1 MRIAVIGSGIAGLA
15 SAWLLSQQKAPAQH
29 DVVLFEANDYLGGHT
44 HTHDIELQ
52 GRQYAVDSGFIVHN
66 PAHYPLLNALLS
78 ELGVESQPTTMSFSV
93 RNEASGLEYNATNLD
108 GLFCQR
114 RNLVSPR
121 FWGMLRDLFRFYREA
136 PALLSLPGE
145 GPTLGDY
152 LAQNGYG
159 AMFRD
164 EHLVPMASAL
174 WSSPSARILSFPAKY
189 LLQFMANHQMLQ
201 VSDRP
206 QWRVVR
212 GGSSRYVDAMRAR
225 WGVQER
231 LGTPVRMIL
240 RDSDGATVFSDGGAE
255 RFDQIVLACHSDQ
268 ALRLLS
274 DASDAE
280 RSILGAMPYQDN
292 DTVLHTDASL
302 LPRRRNAWAAWN
314 ATIPRDPTDVCT
326 VSYCMS
332 LLQNI
337 ASREPFVVT
346 LNRTDAI
353 DPAKILRRMRYQHPV
368 YSHASVAA
376 QSRKAEIQGKRR
388 TWFAGAY
395 WGWGFHEDGMRSA
408 VEVARALGVDW
419 GSTAHADAVA
429 SAPKASVE
437 TRAVA

>member
-15 SAWLLSQQKAPAQH
+15 SAWLLSQAAGPEQH
-29 DVVLFEANDYLGGHT
+29 EVVLFEANDYLGGHT
-44 HTHDIELQ
+44 HTHTVELQ
-52 GRQYAVDSGFIVHN
+52 GREYAVDSGFIVHN
-66 PAHYPLLNALLS
+66 PAHYPLLTALFA
-78 ELGVESQPTTMSFSV
+78 ELEAASQPTTMSFSV
-93 RNEASGLEYNATNLD
+93 RNEATGLEYNATDLD

-114 RNLVSPR
+114 RNLASPR

-152 LAQNGYG
+152 LDQNRYG
-159 AMFRD
+159 SMFRD

-174 WSSPSARILSFPAKY
+174 WSSPSARILAFPAKY
-189 LLQFMANHQMLQ
+189 LVQFMANHQMLQ

-225 WGVQER
+225 WNVQER
-231 LGTPVRMIL
+231 LATPVRMLL
-240 RDSDGATVFSDGGAE
+240 RDSDGVTVFTDSGAE

-280 RSILGAMPYQDN
+280 RSILGAMTYQAN

-302 LPRRRNAWAAWN
+302 LPRRRKAWAAWN
-314 ATIPRDPTDVCT
+314 AAIPRDPGDVCT

-332 LLQNI
+332 LLQGI
-337 ASREPFVVT
+337 DAPEPFVVT

-353 DPAKILRRMRYQHPV
+353 DPAKILRRMRYHHPV

-376 QSRKAEIQGKRR
+376 QARKAEIQGQRR

-408 VEVARALGVDW
+408 VEVARGLGVRW
-419 GSTAHADAVA
+419 A
-429 SAPKASVE
+429 SAMQTDAAATDTTDVV
-437 TRAVA
+437 RAQAIA